1 MATAIWCHCLQIIT
15 HACIYNPY
23 ALYEVLDFESWVGK
37 DTRGSFGQFRVL
49 CWHSPGG
56 TEENHKEAI

>member
-1 MATAIWCHCLQIIT
+1 MRCLILNRGLGKIRE
-15 HACIYNPY
+15 
-23 ALYEVLDFESWVGK
+23 EVVG
-37 DTRGSFGQFRVL
+37 QLRVL